1 MAVRAVRRVRAAL
14 PRSRDGTDGAR
25 PTGVVPRL
33 AQRDRRVER
42 ERLRLPPDAPRPRA
56 PIVVLARDVRDR
68 RVPGGRR
75 DGTRHHAAGGR
86 RDPAASRS
94 RVAARAGALRRALPA
109 HGLGT
114 GRLRDLVAPAP
125 RRPDR
130 VRPAD
135 VMARGKG
142 RATVL
147 RQPEDHAGPRPGGAR
162 NDDLNRSTQ
171 LRCRFRTSE
180 IASSSPAAAMSWP
193 PMMILFT
200 SIAGRQSTSSP
211 WITNAPA
218 GRAFTPKPPPVPAPW
233 PSGPSPPPPPAPP
246 CTRAA
251 GITVTPFFSYGSPN
265 TRRTVIAAR
274 ACSVIRCTVER
285 SSTRGPPFIVRS
297 LRGCAHLGRPTSRE
311 MGGRLGQ
318 LPNASDES
326 SPRRNSASGRTK
338 IGTMPTGGGATTNPS
353 SAAVAARPS
362 PTAGS
367 SKIIARGIK
376 K

>member
-75 DGTRHHAAGGR
+75 GVTRHHAAGGR
-86 RDPAASRS
+86 RDPAASRP
-94 RVAARAGALRRALPA
+94 RLAARAGALRRALPA

-218 GRAFTPKPPPVPAPW
+218 GLAFTPKPPPVPWPW

-251 GITVTPFFSYGSPN
+251 GITVTPFFSYGSPK
-265 TRRTVIAAR
+265 TRRTVIVSR
-274 ACSVIRCTVER
+274 ACSIIRCTPDGSCMPDLPSQRCPPIRPHPLLSVKASHLAGRGCPR
-285 SSTRGPPFIVRS
+285 SPCRGRCADAAPEDPVRAKRRRNVHRIPGIRRGP
-297 LRGCAHLGRPTSRE
+297 RPVGDLSMDIPPRAG
-311 MGGRLGQ
+311 MGG
-318 LPNASDES
+318 S
-326 SPRRNSASGRTK
+326 
-338 IGTMPTGGGATTNPS
+338 
-353 SAAVAARPS
+353 RPL
-362 PTAGS
+362 
-367 SKIIARGIK
+367 
-376 K
+376 